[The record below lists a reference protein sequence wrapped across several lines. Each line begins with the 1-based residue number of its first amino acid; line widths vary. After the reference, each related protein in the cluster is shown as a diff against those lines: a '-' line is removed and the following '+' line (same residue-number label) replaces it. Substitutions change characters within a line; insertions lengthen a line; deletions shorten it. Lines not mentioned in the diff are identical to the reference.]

1 MNGKPQATRVLSLDV
16 MRGLIMLLLAAEAC
30 GVYEALDHVFPTG
43 PAHLVD
49 AQVVNDVWHG
59 LCAWNQR
66 QPGSMHI
73 AGP

>member
-43 PAHLVD
+43 PAHLVV
-49 AQVVNDVWHG
+49 AQFFHHEWHG
-59 LCAWNQR
+59 LRA
-66 QPGSMHI
+66 
-73 AGP
+73 